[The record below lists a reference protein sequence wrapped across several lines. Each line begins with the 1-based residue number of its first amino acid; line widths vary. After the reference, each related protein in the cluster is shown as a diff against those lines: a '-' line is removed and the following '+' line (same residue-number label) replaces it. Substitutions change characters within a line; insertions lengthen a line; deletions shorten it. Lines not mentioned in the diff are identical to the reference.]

1 MQISISKLQQDLATY
16 LKTAQPTPAAPV
28 QLLESMVC
36 AVYSCETPHGF
47 TYIHLNVQLKEG
59 EFAPEVIDT
68 YNRAN
73 IQEAAEHKAL
83 LSQIQTL
90 QQHLIT
96 SMEPHSVYVE
106 DVYPHRLASLL
117 GRAGVWLVD
126 KTHSVFTAAR

>member
-36 AVYSCETPHGF
+36 SVYSCETPHGF
-47 TYIHLNVQLKEG
+47 SYIHLNVQLNEG
-59 EFAPEVIDT
+59 EFTPEVIDT
-68 YNRAN
+68 YNLPG
-73 IQEAAEHKAL
+73 IQESAEHKAL
-83 LSQIQTL
+83 LLQVQAL

-117 GRAGVWLVD
+117 GRAGMWLAH
-126 KTHSVFTAAR
+126 KTHSVFN